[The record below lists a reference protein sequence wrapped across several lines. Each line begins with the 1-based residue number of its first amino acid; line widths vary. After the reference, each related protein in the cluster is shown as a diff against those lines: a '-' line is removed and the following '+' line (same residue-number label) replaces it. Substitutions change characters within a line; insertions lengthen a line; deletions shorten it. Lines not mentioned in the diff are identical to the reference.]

1 MISSLQAGGD
11 GKDQA
16 WELGGLGSPAV
27 SGMGSVT
34 LSKLLSL
41 FWTSL
46 APSGGLS
53 VKLGQR
59 SLGDFLGSLQFLA
72 GYFMVKGTEV

>member
-1 MISSLQAGGD
+1 MTSSLQAGGD
-11 GKDQA
+11 RKDLA
-16 WELGGLGSPAV
+16 WELGGLCFPSV
-27 SGMGSVT
+27 SGMGSMT

-46 APSGGLS
+46 APRGGLS
-53 VKLGQR
+53 VKLGRR

-72 GYFMVKGTEV
+72 GYFVVKGTEV

>member
-11 GKDQA
+11 RKDQA
-16 WELGGLGSPAV
+16 WELGGLGSPTV

-34 LSKLLSL
+34 LSILLSL

-46 APSGGLS
+46 APRGGLS
-53 VKLGQR
+53 VKLGQP